1 MASITHPRTP
11 GVHMAVTI
19 SETLYQELLAYLQ
32 SQPEDDDQAEVL
44 YYKLQQAEI
53 HPCDEQLKIEGKL
66 PPKTNGGAYL
76 V

>member
-1 MASITHPRTP
+1 
-11 GVHMAVTI
+11 MAVTI

-32 SQPEDDDQAEVL
+32 SQPEDDDRAEIL
-44 YYKLQQAEI
+44 YHELQQAEI
-53 HPCDEQLKIEGKL
+53 NRSDEKLKIEGKL